1 MKEENMREIR
11 VLDSSTIDKIAAGEV
26 VERPASVV
34 KELVENAM
42 DSHASAITVEIRD
55 GGIGL
60 IRVTDDGDG
69 IEKSQVS
76 KAFYRHATS
85 KIQTAEDL
93 TRVMSLGFRGEALSS
108 ICAVAQVEMI
118 TRTKDALTGI
128 RYVIEGGTEKS
139 SEEIG
144 APEGTTVIVRNLFFN
159 VPARR
164 KFLKTAQ
171 SEAGHVADL
180 MEHLALSHPSVSFKL
195 MINGQLKF
203 HTTGNGDR
211 REIVYRIYGRDIAGE
226 LVPIEREENG
236 YHVNGLLGTPVI
248 GRANRNFEHTFI
260 NGRYIKSAVI
270 AKAAEDGYKPY
281 LMQHKYPFFLLDI
294 RMEPDMLDVNV
305 HPAKMEVRFHQQM
318 TVSDFIYRAVSDVLS
333 GKEMI
338 KEVKLSEKEDREAER
353 VQRRELERVPV
364 PEPFEKT
371 ARLLK
376 ESHEKEERLR
386 EEPLYQANPLPEIA
400 PNLEKT
406 SDIGKSAA
414 AVGSIVSRI
423 FGENPSNGDS
433 VSRNT
438 YGNVIKKDQHIFVE
452 KPEQLNFFD
461 EKILTKN
468 AREEYRVLGQI
479 FDTYWIV
486 AFRDKV
492 LFIDQHAA
500 HEKIMYER
508 LLHRLEEKQV
518 TSQNLNPPVIVTLS
532 GKDEAVYQQYRD
544 YFASIGFEVEHFG
557 GSEYAIRSVP
567 TDLYGCDEKQLFE
580 EILTEIAD
588 GQIKGAPDVVAQKLA
603 SMACKAAIKGNH
615 SYSQAEAEKLIDE
628 LLELDNPYHCP
639 HGRPTIIS
647 MSKYEMERKF
657 NRIV

>member
-128 RYVIEGGTEKS
+128 RYVIEGGAEKS

-305 HPAKMEVRFHQQM
+305 HPAKMEVRFHQRM

-386 EEPLYQANPLPEIA
+386 EEPLCLRLLLIRKKLLTLE
-400 PNLEKT
+400 NLRLQ
-406 SDIGKSAA
+406 SA
-414 AVGSIVSRI
+414 
-423 FGENPSNGDS
+423 
-433 VSRNT
+433 
-438 YGNVIKKDQHIFVE
+438 
-452 KPEQLNFFD
+452 
-461 EKILTKN
+461 
-468 AREEYRVLGQI
+468 
-479 FDTYWIV
+479 
-486 AFRDKV
+486 V
-492 LFIDQHAA
+492 LFP
-500 HEKIMYER
+500 EYSER
-508 LLHRLEEKQV
+508 ILQTE
-518 TSQNLNPPVIVTLS
+518 TLS
-532 GKDEAVYQQYRD
+532 AEIRTAMSSRRTSTSLLRNRSS
-544 YFASIGFEVEHFG
+544 SISLMRKSLQKMPEKNTVCWDRSLTPT
-557 GSEYAIRSVP
+557 GSSLSV
-567 TDLYGCDEKQLFE
+567 TRCSL
-580 EILTEIAD
+580 
-588 GQIKGAPDVVAQKLA
+588 
-603 SMACKAAIKGNH
+603 S
-615 SYSQAEAEKLIDE
+615 
-628 LLELDNPYHCP
+628 
-639 HGRPTIIS
+639 IS
-647 MSKYEMERKF
+647 MPHMRK
-657 NRIV
+657 

>member
-1 MKEENMREIR
+1 MREIR

-42 DSHASAITVEIRD
+42 DSHAGAITVEIKD

-69 IEKSQVS
+69 IEKSQVPL
-76 KAFYRHATS
+76 AFYRHATS

-93 TRVMSLGFRGEALSS
+93 TRIVSLGFRGEALSS
-108 ICAVAQVEMI
+108 ISAVAQVEMI
-118 TRTKDALTGI
+118 TRTKDALTGV
-128 RYVIEGGTEKS
+128 RYMIEGGAEKATE
-139 SEEIG
+139 EVG

-180 MEHLALSHPSVSFKL
+180 MEHLALSHPFVSFKL
-195 MINGQLKF
+195 VINGQLRF

-211 REIVYRIYGRDIAGE
+211 REIVYRIYGRDVAGE
-226 LVPIEREENG
+226 IVPIEREENG
-236 YHVNGLLGTPVI
+236 YHVTGLLGTPVI

-294 RMEPDMLDVNV
+294 TMEPDMLDVNV
-305 HPAKMEVRFHQQM
+305 HPAKLEVRFHEQM
-318 TVSDFIYRAVSDVLS
+318 AVSDFIYHAVSDVLS

-338 KEVKLSEKEDREAER
+338 KEVKLSEKEDREASQEE
-353 VQRRELERVPV
+353 RRELERVPV
-364 PEPFEKT
+364 PEPFEK
-371 ARLLK
+371 AA
-376 ESHEKEERLR
+376 RLR
-386 EEPLYQANPLPEIA
+386 EEPLYQAKSLPDSASESMYQ
-400 PNLEKT
+400 EKLQ
-406 SDIGKSAA
+406 SDIASEPGKSSGNADPAA
-414 AVGSIVSRI
+414 AVEGGIIPRVLGTNILS
-423 FGENPSNGDS
+423 GDA
-433 VSRNT
+433 VGRNT

-452 KPEQLNFFD
+452 KPEQLNFFE
-461 EKILTKN
+461 EKILTKD
-468 AREEYRVLGQI
+468 ARGEYRVLGQI

-486 AFRDKV
+486 VFRDKV

-500 HEKIMYER
+500 HEKVMYER
-508 LLHRLEEKQV
+508 MLHHLEEKQI

-532 GKDEAVYQQYRD
+532 GKDECVYQQYQD

-567 TDLYGCDEKQLFE
+567 TDLYGCDEKQMFE
-580 EILTEIAD
+580 EIMAELSD
-588 GQIKGAPDVVAQKLA
+588 GQIKGAPDVVSQKLA

-615 SYSQAEAEKLIDE
+615 PYSQAEAEKLIDE

>member
-1 MKEENMREIR
+1 MREIR

-42 DSHASAITVEIRD
+42 DSHAGAITVEIKD

-69 IEKSQVS
+69 IEKNQVPM
-76 KAFYRHATS
+76 AFYRHATS

-93 TRVMSLGFRGEALSS
+93 TRIVSLGFRGEALSS

-118 TRTKDALTGI
+118 TRTKNALTGI
-128 RYVIEGGTEKS
+128 RYVIEGGVEKAT
-139 SEEIG
+139 EEIG

-226 LVPIEREENG
+226 LVPIEREDNG
-236 YHVNGLLGTPVI
+236 YRVAGLLGTPVI

-260 NGRYIKSAVI
+260 NGRYIRSNVI
-270 AKAAEDGYKPY
+270 AKAAEDAYKPF

-294 RMEPDMLDVNV
+294 TMEPDMLDVNV
-305 HPAKMEVRFHQQM
+305 HPAKLEVRFHQQM
-318 TVSDFIYRAVSDVLS
+318 AVSDFIYHAVSDVLS

-338 KEVKLSEKEDREAER
+338 KEVKLSEKEDREAAQAE
-353 VQRRELERVPV
+353 RRELERIPV
-364 PEPFEKT
+364 PEPFEK
-371 ARLLK
+371 AA
-376 ESHEKEERLR
+376 RLR
-386 EEPLYQANPLPEIA
+386 EEPLYQAKSLSDTVSEPEKA
-400 PNLEKT
+400 P
-406 SDIGKSAA
+406 DSADSTA
-414 AVGSIVSRI
+414 AVEGSAVPRV
-423 FGENPSNGDS
+423 FGSNILSGDA
-433 VSRNT
+433 VGRNT

-452 KPEQLNFFD
+452 KPEQLNFFE
-461 EKILTKN
+461 EKILTKD
-468 AREEYRVLGQI
+468 ARGEYRVLGQI

-500 HEKIMYER
+500 HEKVMYER
-508 LLHRLEEKQV
+508 LLHRLEEKQI

-532 GKDEAVYQQYRD
+532 GKDEAVYQQYRE

-580 EILTEIAD
+580 EIMAELSD
-588 GQIKGAPDVVAQKLA
+588 GQIKGAPDVVSQKLA

>member
-1 MKEENMREIR
+1 MREIR

-42 DSHASAITVEIRD
+42 DSHASAITVEIKD

-69 IEKSQVS
+69 IEKSQVP

-139 SEEIG
+139 EDEIG

-195 MINGQLKF
+195 MVNGQLKF

-211 REIVYRIYGRDIAGE
+211 REIVYRIYGRDVAGE

-236 YHVNGLLGTPVI
+236 YHVSGLLGTPVI

-260 NGRYIKSAVI
+260 NGRYIKSALI

-294 RMEPDMLDVNV
+294 TMEPDMLDVNV
-305 HPAKMEVRFHQQM
+305 HPAKLEVRFHQQM
-318 TVSDFIYRAVSDVLS
+318 AVSDFIYHAVSDVLS

-338 KEVKLSEKEDREAER
+338 KEVKLSEKEDREAVQEER
-353 VQRRELERVPV
+353 KELERVPV
-364 PEPFEKT
+364 PEPFEK
-371 ARLLK
+371 AA
-376 ESHEKEERLR
+376 RLR
-386 EEPLYQANPLPEIA
+386 EEPLYQANFQQGIA
-400 PNLEKT
+400 SDPGKT
-406 SDIGKSAA
+406 FDSGKIAA
-414 AVGSIVSRI
+414 AGGSIVSRI
-423 FGENPSNGDS
+423 FGGDTS
-433 VSRNT
+433 TGDTVGRNM

-452 KPEQLNFFD
+452 KPEQLNFFE
-461 EKILTKN
+461 EKILTKE
-468 AREEYRVLGQI
+468 ARGEYRVLGQI

-500 HEKIMYER
+500 HEKVMYER
-508 LLHRLEEKQV
+508 FVCQLEDKQIV
-518 TSQNLNPPVIVTLS
+518 SQNLNPPVIVTLS
-532 GKDEAVYQQYRD
+532 GKDETVYQQYEE
-544 YFASIGFEVEHFG
+544 YFATIGFEVEHFG

-567 TDLYGCDEKQLFE
+567 MDLYGCDEKQLFE
-580 EILTEIAD
+580 EIMAELSD
-588 GQIKGAPDVVAQKLA
+588 GPIKGAPDVVSRKLA

-615 SYSQAEAEKLIDE
+615 SYSQAEAEKLIDD